1 MSDIII
7 DLKGGTGNQLFQTA
21 AALSLAKIYGKRC
34 RYSKENINK
43 NKYNRKLEIYDLLN
57 QLKVVEEVKIENKNK
72 IYLDQYDID
81 HPIYFSENSP
91 LSKLKKDI
99 QIEGYFTNYR
109 IHNKEVFEE
118 IKAYIK
124 RLNMVQKYKDMDY
137 IAIHIRELHGT
148 GKNKINDLI
157 DNLSIDY
164 YSKCLNKIF
173 LNNSNKNLKNA
184 IVFRDTWRDPD
195 KSRITPQIQ
204 SLLNNYGI
212 QYINGDEAISSSL
225 EIVSILSYSKFC
237 IISNSTLSWWGG
249 YLSDGKVLSPVMN
262 MWEPDLKVPD
272 KWNQIYSNEITPKT
286 HHNKSIFDSVVL
298 KENSYKTKVY
308 NQKRLKVIKFTRFI
322 SKKLNSTNIFI
333 NFKSWLRSKG
343 ILSENSYTTFV

>member
-72 IYLDQYDID
+72 IYLDQYDIN

-91 LSKLKKDI
+91 LFKFKKDI

-204 SLLNNYGI
+204 SLLSNYGI

-249 YLSDGKVLSPVMN
+249 YLSDDDDFLDH
-262 MWEPDLKVPD
+262 E
-272 KWNQIYSNEITPKT
+272 
-286 HHNKSIFDSVVL
+286 
-298 KENSYKTKVY
+298 
-308 NQKRLKVIKFTRFI
+308 
-322 SKKLNSTNIFI
+322 
-333 NFKSWLRSKG
+333 
-343 ILSENSYTTFV
+343 